1 MQIKSMSAVGYS
13 PNFVASITRFIHFTL
28 KKIAYNV

>member
-13 PNFVASITRFIHFTL
+13 PNFVASITRFIHFYSEKDSL
-28 KKIAYNV
+28 